1 MRPTTESYVKLSST
15 KYSLYYFDP
24 SLIEGRLEALPEAI
38 ATEVPA
44 LSVNKDRGVDAYSE
58 FVHQKYMDV
67 SKSDE
72 LDKAYKEILN
82 EYLGVDI
89 YHKGDWTYEEISTAI
104 KTISLITSLIPLNR
118 VLLQKVKIS

>member
-1 MRPTTESYVKLSST
+1 MLTLTQ
-15 KYSLYYFDP
+15 SLFTRN
-24 SLIEGRLEALPEAI
+24 IW
-38 ATEVPA
+38 T
-44 LSVNKDRGVDAYSE
+44 
-58 FVHQKYMDV
+58 FQ
-67 SKSDE
+67 KSDE

-104 KTISLITSLIPLNR
+104 KNYSLITSLIPLNR

>member
-1 MRPTTESYVKLSST
+1 M
-15 KYSLYYFDP
+15 
-24 SLIEGRLEALPEAI
+24 
-38 ATEVPA
+38 PA

-67 SKSDE
+67 PKSDE